1 MATQPQDSTDKLLG
15 AGRSGQ
21 VFLVNT
27 SEGCVA
33 RKVFFEDKLAN
44 LVHYFFFGTPNP
56 YIWNLDLIHCAYYRR
71 KILGYL
77 VQFWFDSKLKIADA
91 ISLDWNEKC
100 KAYQL
105 DTQFIQ
111 GRSVALHQPFNQ
123 DSGQELH
130 ELTRCVMKPLQ
141 KHLIKAGFDGLIWQA
156 GKGNP
161 VALNN
166 FLLES
171 VSEEGC
177 IFVCIDVESGVP
189 ALFPLNILTLF
200 SFYLPKSFEHGNA
213 LFDDVNIGK
222 LKDYINTHQD
232 SLENKLSSKEYI
244 QIIEN
249 VYQLEYHQKKWKAL
263 NRVNRSIQ
271 YQFKKDYINQEQ
283 AIWYAQHPVNWYF
296 REIGRIL
303 RKVLKKLTIDLP
315 KKAFKKLITLQYLVI
330 LKRIFKFIYSQR
342 YRLKITRDYVSKR
355 IERWHHRKHLRDE
368 QANLL
373 LTELERESASDYLN
387 DFAVHLGIKVVT
399 KAIELS
405 IPLLFAIGLLDEVVA
420 ITWFIIGGPIYRS
433 TYTLYRMLQAAREG
447 KALPWVALFVGLLP
461 TIGDIAYPCQIIYLA
476 GGKRGKVARFIVY
489 DFFTRLGEKI
499 PIWGGEDTQTEHFF
513 NQGAHRLIR
522 SVEWLE
528 RRFN

>member
-1 MATQPQDSTDKLLG
+1 MATQPLDSTDKLLG

-33 RKVFFEDKLAN
+33 RKIFFEDKLAN
-44 LVHYFFFGTPNP
+44 LVHYLFFGTPNP
-56 YIWNLDLIHCAYYRR
+56 YIWNPDLIHCAYYRR

-91 ISLDWNEKC
+91 INLEWNEKF

-105 DTQFIQ
+105 DTKFIK
-111 GRSVALHQPFNQ
+111 GRAVALHQPFKR
-123 DSGQELH
+123 DSSKELH
-130 ELTRCVMKPLQ
+130 ELTHCVMKPLQ
-141 KHLIKAGFDGLIWQA
+141 KHLIKAGFDGLVWQA

-171 VSEEGC
+171 ATEEGC

-189 ALFPLNILTLF
+189 ALFPLNILTLL
-200 SFYLPKSFEHGNA
+200 SFYLPKSFQHGNA
-213 LFDDVNIGK
+213 LFDDVNVGR
-222 LKDYINTHQD
+222 LKDYVNTHQEA
-232 SLENKLSSKEYI
+232 LENKLNSKKYT
-244 QIIEN
+244 QIIEYIN
-249 VYQLEYHQKKWKAL
+249 QLEYHQKKWKLL

-271 YQFKKDYINQEQ
+271 YQLRKDFISEEQ
-283 AIWYAQHPVNWYF
+283 ANWYTEHPARWYL

-303 RKVLKKLTIDLP
+303 RKVLKKLAITFP
-315 KKAFKKLITLQYLVI
+315 KKILSKLLTFPYILTLQRVF
-330 LKRIFKFIYSQR
+330 RFIYSQR
-342 YRLKITRDYVSKR
+342 YRLKVTRDYVGRR
-355 IERWHHRKHLRDE
+355 IEKWHHRKQINDE
-368 QANLL
+368 EANLL
-373 LTELERESASDYLN
+373 STELERDSASDYLN

-399 KAIELS
+399 KFIELS
-405 IPLLFAIGLLDEVVA
+405 IPILFAIGLLDEVVA
-420 ITWFIIGGPIYRS
+420 ITWFLIGGPIYRS
-433 TYTLYRMLQAAREG
+433 IYTLYRMLQAAREG
-447 KALPWVALFVGLLP
+447 KALPWVALLVGLLP

-476 GGKRGKVARFIVY
+476 GGRRGKVARFIVY

-499 PIWGGEDTQTEHFF
+499 PIWGGEDTLTEHFF
-513 NQGAHRLIR
+513 NQCAHRLIR

-528 RRFN
+528 RQV